1 MEKNTTRIADIIP
14 ENGKEMRGLRD
25 RVRDKA
31 KMKKLKK
38 LKKTKKKI
46 QDLKIKINVKV
57 E

>member
-38 LKKTKKKI
+38 KFKI
-46 QDLKIKINVKV
+46 
-57 E
+57 